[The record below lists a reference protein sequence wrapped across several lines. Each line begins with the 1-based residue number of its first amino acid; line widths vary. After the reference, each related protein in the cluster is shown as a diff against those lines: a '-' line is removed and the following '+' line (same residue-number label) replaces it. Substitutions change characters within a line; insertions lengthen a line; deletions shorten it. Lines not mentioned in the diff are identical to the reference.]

1 MNFTTCKLRE
11 IMVNYLQHTIVRG
24 RDSGMATLRKLRV
37 DLGWSQTAL
46 AKEAGISPAIA
57 KRAEQ
62 LRPIQARTARAL
74 ADALSKAYEREI
86 KPSDIEGLQI
96 L

>member
-1 MNFTTCKLRE
+1 
-11 IMVNYLQHTIVRG
+11 
-24 RDSGMATLRKLRV
+24 MATLRTLRV

-46 AKEAGISPAIA
+46 ANEAGISPTIA

-62 LRPIQARTARAL
+62 LLPIQARTARAL
-74 ADALSKAYEREI
+74 ADALSKAYAREI
-86 KPSDIEGLQI
+86 KPSEIDGLQI

>member
-1 MNFTTCKLRE
+1 MQR
-11 IMVNYLQHTIVRG
+11 TITRG
-24 RDSGMATLRKLRV
+24 RDCELATLRKLRV

-46 AKEAGISPAIA
+46 AKEARISPAIS
-57 KRAEQ
+57 KRAVQ
-62 LRPIQARTARAL
+62 LMPIQARTARAL
-74 ADALSKAYEREI
+74 ADALSKAYEQKI

>member
-1 MNFTTCKLRE
+1 MINYIQRTTS
-11 IMVNYLQHTIVRG
+11 RG
-24 RDSGMATLRKLRV
+24 RNSELATLRKLRV

-62 LRPIQARTARAL
+62 LMPIQARTARAL

>member
-1 MNFTTCKLRE
+1 
-11 IMVNYLQHTIVRG
+11 
-24 RDSGMATLRKLRV
+24 MATLRKLRV

-46 AKEAGISPAIA
+46 AKATGISPTIA

-62 LRPIQARTARAL
+62 LLPIQARTARAL
-74 ADALSKAYEREI
+74 ADALSRAYEREI
-86 KPSDIEGLQI
+86 KPSEIEGLQI

>member
-1 MNFTTCKLRE
+1 
-11 IMVNYLQHTIVRG
+11 
-24 RDSGMATLRKLRV
+24 MATLRKLRV
-37 DLGWSQTAL
+37 DLGWSQTRL
-46 AKEAGISPAIA
+46 AIEAGISPTIA

-62 LRPIQARTARAL
+62 LLPIQARTARAL

-86 KPSDIEGLQI
+86 KPSEIEGLQI

>member
-1 MNFTTCKLRE
+1 M
-11 IMVNYLQHTIVRG
+11 INYVQHTIIRG
-24 RDSGMATLRKLRV
+24 RDSVMATLRTLRV

-62 LRPIQARTARAL
+62 RMPIQARTARAL

>member
-1 MNFTTCKLRE
+1 MNLTVYKLCE
-11 IMVNYLQHTIVRG
+11 IMINYMQHTLVRG

-74 ADALSKAYEREI
+74 ADALSKAYAREI

>member
-1 MNFTTCKLRE
+1 
-11 IMVNYLQHTIVRG
+11 MVNYMQHTIVRG
-24 RDSGMATLRKLRV
+24 WDSGMATLRKLRV

-62 LRPIQARTARAL
+62 LMPIQARTARAL

>member
-1 MNFTTCKLRE
+1 MQR
-11 IMVNYLQHTIVRG
+11 TISRG
-24 RDSGMATLRKLRV
+24 LDSELATLWKLRV

-46 AKEAGISPAIA
+46 AKEVGISPAIA

-62 LRPIQARTARAL
+62 LMPIQARTARAL

-86 KPSDIEGLQI
+86 MPNDIEGLQI

>member
-1 MNFTTCKLRE
+1 M
-11 IMVNYLQHTIVRG
+11 INYMQRTISRG
-24 RDSGMATLRKLRV
+24 QDSELATLRQLRV

-57 KRAEQ
+57 KRAEEQ
-62 LRPIQARTARAL
+62 RPIQARTARAL

>member
-1 MNFTTCKLRE
+1 
-11 IMVNYLQHTIVRG
+11 MVHYRQHTIVRG
-24 RDSGMATLRKLRV
+24 WDSEMATLRKLRI

-57 KRAEQ
+57 RRAEQ
-62 LRPIQARTARAL
+62 LLPIQARTARAL
-74 ADALSKAYEREI
+74 ANALSKAYEREI
-86 KPSDIEGLQI
+86 KPSEIEGLQI

>member
-1 MNFTTCKLRE
+1 
-11 IMVNYLQHTIVRG
+11 MVNYMQHTILIG
-24 RDSGMATLRKLRV
+24 RDNVMATLRKLRV

-62 LRPIQARTARAL
+62 RMPIQARTARAL

>member
-1 MNFTTCKLRE
+1 M
-11 IMVNYLQHTIVRG
+11 INYVQHTIIRG
-24 RDSGMATLRKLRV
+24 RDSVMATLRKLRV

-62 LRPIQARTARAL
+62 RMPIQARTARAL

>member
-1 MNFTTCKLRE
+1 
-11 IMVNYLQHTIVRG
+11 
-24 RDSGMATLRKLRV
+24 MATLRTLRV

-46 AKEAGISPAIA
+46 AKEAGISPTIA

-62 LRPIQARTARAL
+62 LLPIQARTARAL
-74 ADALSKAYEREI
+74 ADALSKAYAREI
-86 KPSDIEGLQI
+86 KPSEIEGLQI

>member
-1 MNFTTCKLRE
+1 
-11 IMVNYLQHTIVRG
+11 
-24 RDSGMATLRKLRV
+24 
-37 DLGWSQTAL
+37 L
-46 AKEAGISPAIA
+46 AKEAGISHAIA

-62 LRPIQARTARAL
+62 LMPIQARTARAL

-86 KPSDIEGLQI
+86 MPNDIEGLQI

>member
-1 MNFTTCKLRE
+1 
-11 IMVNYLQHTIVRG
+11 MVNYMQHTLVRG

-62 LRPIQARTARAL
+62 PMPIQARTARAL
-74 ADALSKAYEREI
+74 AGALSKAYAREI
-86 KPSDIEGLQI
+86 KPSDIERLQI

>member
-1 MNFTTCKLRE
+1 CKLHE

-24 RDSGMATLRKLRV
+24 QDSGMATLRTLRV

-62 LRPIQARTARAL
+62 MMPIRARTARAL
-74 ADALSKAYEREI
+74 ADALSKSYEREI

>member
-1 MNFTTCKLRE
+1 MNFTTCKLYE
-11 IMVNYLQHTIVRG
+11 IMINYMQHALVRG
-24 RDSGMATLRKLRV
+24 GDGGMATLRKLRV

-74 ADALSKAYEREI
+74 ADALSKAYAREI